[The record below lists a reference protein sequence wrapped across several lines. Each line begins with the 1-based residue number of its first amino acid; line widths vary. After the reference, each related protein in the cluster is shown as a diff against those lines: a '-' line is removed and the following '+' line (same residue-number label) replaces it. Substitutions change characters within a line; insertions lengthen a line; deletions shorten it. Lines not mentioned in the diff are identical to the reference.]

1 MVGGCPVR
9 GSEPHN
15 LAHAR
20 DRRMEPALPH
30 LGALQ
35 DSVGIDVVD
44 ADRNRAPASR
54 DLVPARG
61 RKRDLDQRSAKTS
74 PAATLRRAPFG
85 NTCP

>member
-1 MVGGCPVR
+1 M
-9 GSEPHN
+9 
-15 LAHAR
+15 
-20 DRRMEPALPH
+20 DRAFPH

-35 DSVGIDVVD
+35 DNVGTDVAD
-44 ADRNRAPASR
+44 ADRNRAPAGG

-61 RKRDLDQRSAKTS
+61 RKRDLDQRPAKTS